1 MNTYLLFKSIHLI
14 AVISW
19 MAGLLYLPR
28 IFVYHSEADRDK
40 KSEDLISTFKIM
52 ERRLFIYIMN
62 PAMIVSWIFG
72 ILLIHSIGIN
82 SFGSLWLQLKMFFI
96 VILTIYHFFL
106 LQCLRKFAE
115 NRNSYSSKFYR
126 IINEIPTVLLIMI
139 IFVVVFKFICASCLL
154 HIDFPNYLI
163 NVRSYIALN
172 HKSNSSTV
180 ASVWGRTVN
189 NHWVV
194 KR

>member
-28 IFVYHSEADRDK
+28 IFVYHSEAVHNK

-72 ILLIHSIGIN
+72 ILLIYSIGIEN
-82 SFGSLWLQLKMFFI
+82 TGLLWFKIKFLF
-96 VILTIYHFFL
+96 VSILTIYHFFL
-106 LQCLRKFAE
+106 LNCLKKFAE
-115 NRNSYSSKFYR
+115 NHNTYSSKFYR
-126 IINEIPTVLLIMI
+126 IINEIPTILLVGI
-139 IFVVVFKFICASCLL
+139 IFLVVFK
-154 HIDFPNYLI
+154 P
-163 NVRSYIALN
+163 
-172 HKSNSSTV
+172 
-180 ASVWGRTVN
+180 
-189 NHWVV
+189 
-194 KR
+194 